1 MNFEINIFFSSLQ
14 VSEVSQTMQELS
26 KEMTKAGIIEEMLED
41 TMMSEDEVQRL
52 LQLIITISCIL
63 LNWDWYN

>member
-1 MNFEINIFFSSLQ
+1 MNFEINNFFSSLQ